1 MKNVTMREWQLLLK
15 MQNQEQSNMSN
26 IGQWV
31 VEMQEDA
38 YHMDFNQFIEKHG
51 SSQASV
57 WCEVQDADE
66 LEPDYVEMD
75 DGA

>member
-1 MKNVTMREWQLLLK
+1 MSK
-15 MQNQEQSNMSN
+15 M
-26 IGQWV
+26 GQWV
-31 VEMQEDA
+31 FEMQEDA